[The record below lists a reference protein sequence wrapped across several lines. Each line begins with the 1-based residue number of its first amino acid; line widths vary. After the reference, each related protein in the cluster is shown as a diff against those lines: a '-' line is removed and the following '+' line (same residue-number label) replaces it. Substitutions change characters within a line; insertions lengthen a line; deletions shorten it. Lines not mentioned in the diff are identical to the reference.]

1 MNDCT
6 TCPPVLLVSYRPRET
21 LAESMSSFLSR
32 KLLWRRSFV
41 TATLP
46 RHVFRKDTINSSVQ
60 YVAYAVRGEIPLK
73 AAEYE
78 KRLRLGDK
86 LPFDSIVW
94 TNIGNPQQQPMLG
107 QEPITF
113 WRQVAALTEY
123 PQLLDMPATVRD
135 SMFPSDVQERA
146 RELLKAFGSVGAYT
160 ASKGVPLVRQ
170 HVSDFLQQ
178 RDGYAENIENIYLTA
193 GASSGISALLQI
205 LMRPNRDGLL
215 IPIPQYPLYS
225 ASASL
230 LNLAA
235 LTYRLDAQQHW
246 EPSLTDI
253 KAKIDE
259 ARSQGIEPR
268 VIVVINPGNPTGA
281 CMTRAEVEDMI
292 KLAHRESL
300 AIFADEVYQDNVYNK
315 DRPFVPFRRVLM
327 ELQNSQDA
335 SEREIGSSVELVSFH
350 STSKGMVGECGRRGG
365 FFVLNNMDAEVE
377 AQINKVVS
385 MSLCPP
391 TQGQIGVD
399 LLVRPPKPDEPSYE
413 LWRHQIDS
421 IYHTL
426 QSRSQL
432 IADSLNRL
440 PGIFAEPA
448 MGALYVLP
456 RVHLPKSVSDRA
468 RQLGKKVDELYCLE
482 LLDETGICVV
492 PGSGFSYEPE
502 VLEDGS
508 TLSCFRITVLAKETQ
523 AMVDRFTRFHRAF
536 MDKYP

>member
-1 MNDCT
+1 
-6 TCPPVLLVSYRPRET
+6 
-21 LAESMSSFLSR
+21 MSSFLSR
-32 KLLWRRSFV
+32 KLLGSRSFV

-123 PQLLDMPATVRD
+123 PQLLDLPASVRD

-193 GASSGISALLQI
+193 GASSGISTLLQI

-230 LNLAA
+230 LNLTA

-246 EPSLTDI
+246 EPSLTDM

-259 ARSQGIEPR
+259 ARSP
-268 VIVVINPGNPTGA
+268 VSYTHLTLPT
-281 CMTRAEVEDMI
+281 I
-292 KLAHRESL
+292 
-300 AIFADEVYQDNVYNK
+300 
-315 DRPFVPFRRVLM
+315 
-327 ELQNSQDA
+327 
-335 SEREIGSSVELVSFH
+335 
-350 STSKGMVGECGRRGG
+350 
-365 FFVLNNMDAEVE
+365 
-377 AQINKVVS
+377 
-385 MSLCPP
+385 
-391 TQGQIGVD
+391 
-399 LLVRPPKPDEPSYE
+399 LLV
-413 LWRHQIDS
+413 
-421 IYHTL
+421 
-426 QSRSQL
+426 
-432 IADSLNRL
+432 
-440 PGIFAEPA
+440 
-448 MGALYVLP
+448 
-456 RVHLPKSVSDRA
+456 
-468 RQLGKKVDELYCLE
+468 
-482 LLDETGICVV
+482 
-492 PGSGFSYEPE
+492 
-502 VLEDGS
+502 
-508 TLSCFRITVLAKETQ
+508 
-523 AMVDRFTRFHRAF
+523 
-536 MDKYP
+536 